1 MTYLTTNQ
9 MKLQMKKIISKLIMI
24 IGLLCF
30 MPSFSFAQSASES
43 YNKGVALM
51 NKGDYQGAIAS
62 FKASMAINK
71 SAANVKKCNAQIAKC
86 NRLAKKKRSGGE
98 DDTKKATPQ
107 KQLTLST
114 YNLSFDSGESTKVV
128 GIETMP
134 ESSDWIANVASE
146 HESWCKLSKSMDGK
160 NLQVTCLAT
169 SSTLNRQTGITVI
182 YDQVTRFIRLTQKGN
197 KPHLDATKTDIKI
210 SKRKGGTQKV
220 GISCNS
226 DTLYSDNKNWE
237 LTKSPE
243 WCEVTVS
250 SGNEIT
256 IKAEPLAKTDPDFK
270 AGRSGYIRIESQ
282 NEEFIIRVDQK

>member
-1 MTYLTTNQ
+1 
-9 MKLQMKKIISKLIMI
+9 MKKTISKLILI

-30 MPSFSFAQSASES
+30 IPNVSYAQSASES

-86 NRLAKKKRSGGE
+86 NRLAKKKRN
-98 DDTKKATPQ
+98 DDEPKKPVQ
-107 KQLTLST
+107 PSKQLTLTAYSLT
-114 YNLSFDSGESTKVV
+114 FDAGEDIKIV

-134 ESSDWIANVASE
+134 ESSDWMANVASE
-146 HESWCKLSKSMDGK
+146 HENWCKLTKSMDGK
-160 NLQVTCLAT
+160 NLLVTCMAT

-182 YDQVTRFIRLTQKGN
+182 YDQVTRFIKLTQKGN
-197 KPHLDATKTDIKI
+197 KPHLDATKTDVKI
-210 SKRKGGTQKV
+210 NKRRGGTQKV

-237 LTKSPE
+237 LTKTPE
-243 WCEVTVS
+243 WCDVTVS

-256 IKAEPLAKTDPDFK
+256 IKVEPLAKNDPEFK
-270 AGRSGYIRIESQ
+270 TGRTGYIRIESQ

>member
-1 MTYLTTNQ
+1 
-9 MKLQMKKIISKLIMI
+9 MKKTISKLLMI

-30 MPSFSFAQSASES
+30 TPLVSYAQSASES

-71 SAANVKKCNAQIAKC
+71 SAAHVKKCNAQIAKC
-86 NRLAKKKRSGGE
+86 NRLAKKKRNDSDE
-98 DDTKKATPQ
+98 STKKVTPS

-114 YNLSFDSGESTKVV
+114 YNLAFDPVEETKIV
-128 GIETMP
+128 GIETLP

-160 NLQVTCLAT
+160 NLQVNCLAT
-169 SSTLNRQTGITVI
+169 NSTLSRQTGITVI
-182 YDQVTRFIRLTQKGN
+182 YDQVTRFIRLVQKGN
-197 KPHLDATKTDIKI
+197 KPHLDATKTDVKI
-210 SKRKGGTQKV
+210 NKRRGGTQKV

-237 LTKSPE
+237 LTKYPE

-256 IKAEPLAKTDPDFK
+256 IKADALAKTDPEFK
-270 AGRSGYIRIESQ
+270 SGRTGYIRIESQ

>member
-1 MTYLTTNQ
+1 
-9 MKLQMKKIISKLIMI
+9 MKKTISKLILI

-30 MPSFSFAQSASES
+30 IPNVSYAQSASGS

-71 SAANVKKCNAQIAKC
+71 STANVKKGNAQIAKC
-86 NRLAKKKRSGGE
+86 NRLAKKKKN
-98 DDTKKATPQ
+98 DDEPKKPAQPS
-107 KQLTLST
+107 KQLTLTAYSLT
-114 YNLSFDSGESTKVV
+114 FDAGEDTKII
-128 GIETMP
+128 GIETIP

-160 NLQVTCLAT
+160 NLLVTCMAT
-169 SSTLNRQTGITVI
+169 SSTLNRQTGITVL
-182 YDQVTRFIRLTQKGN
+182 YDQVTRFIKLTQKGN
-197 KPHLDATKTDIKI
+197 KPHLDATKADVKI
-210 SKRKGGTQKV
+210 NKRRGGTQKV

-237 LTKSPE
+237 LTKTPE

-256 IKAEPLAKTDPDFK
+256 IKAEPLAKNDPEFK
-270 AGRSGYIRIESQ
+270 TGRTGYIRIESQ

>member
-1 MTYLTTNQ
+1 
-9 MKLQMKKIISKLIMI
+9 MKKTISKLLMF

-30 MPSFSFAQSASES
+30 TPVVSYAQSASES
-43 YNKGVALM
+43 YNKGVTLM

-86 NRLAKKKRSGGE
+86 NRLAKKKRSDGDE
-98 DDTKKATPQ
+98 SPKKVTPS

-114 YNLSFDSGESTKVV
+114 YNLTFDAGEDTKIV

-182 YDQVTRFIRLTQKGN
+182 YDQVTRFIKLTQKGN
-197 KPHLDATKTDIKI
+197 KPHIDVTKSDVKI
-210 SKRKGGTQKV
+210 NKRKGGTQKI

-237 LTKSPE
+237 LTKTPD
-243 WCEVTVS
+243 WCDVTVS

-256 IKAEPLAKTDPDFK
+256 IKAGPLAKTDPDFK
-270 AGRSGYIRIESQ
+270 SGRSGYIRIESQ
-282 NEEFIIRVDQK
+282 NEEFIIRIEQK

>member
-1 MTYLTTNQ
+1 M
-9 MKLQMKKIISKLIMI
+9 MKKTISKLMMI

-30 MPSFSFAQSASES
+30 TPVASYAQSASES

-71 SAANVKKCNAQIAKC
+71 SAANVKKCNTQIAKC
-86 NRLAKKKRSGGE
+86 NRLAKKKRNSSS
-98 DDTKKATPQ
+98 DDDSKKVTPS

-114 YNLSFDSGESTKVV
+114 YSVTFDSGEDTKLV

-134 ESSDWIANVASE
+134 ESSDWTANVASE
-146 HESWCKLSKSMDGK
+146 HESWCKLSKTMDGK

-182 YDQVTRFIRLTQKGN
+182 YDQVTRFIKLTQKGN
-197 KPHLDATKTDIKI
+197 KPHIDVTKADVKI
-210 SKRKGGTQKV
+210 NKRKGGTQKI

-237 LTKSPE
+237 LTKSPD
-243 WCEVTVS
+243 WCEVTAS

-256 IKAEPLAKTDPDFK
+256 IKAEPIAKTDPEFK
-270 AGRSGYIRIESQ
+270 SGRTGYIRIQSQ
-282 NEEFIIRVDQK
+282 NEEYIIRVEQK

>member
-1 MTYLTTNQ
+1 M
-9 MKLQMKKIISKLIMI
+9 MKKTISKLMMI

-30 MPSFSFAQSASES
+30 APIVSYAQSASES

-51 NKGDYQGAIAS
+51 NKGDYQEAIAS

-71 SAANVKKCNAQIAKC
+71 SAANVKKCKAQIAKC
-86 NRLAKKKRSGGE
+86 NRLAKKKKNG
-98 DDTKKATPQ
+98 DDDDSKTSTPS

-114 YNLSFDSGESTKVV
+114 YNLAFDASEDTKLV
-128 GIETMP
+128 GVETLP
-134 ESSDWIANVASE
+134 ESSDWTANVASE
-146 HESWCKLSKSMDGK
+146 HESWCKLGKSMDGK

-169 SSTLNRQTGITVI
+169 SSTLSRQTGITVI
-182 YDQVTRFIRLTQKGN
+182 YDQVTRFIKLVQRGN
-197 KPHLDATKTDIKI
+197 KPHIDATKADVKI
-210 SKRKGGTQKV
+210 NKRKGGTQKV

-237 LTKSPE
+237 LTKFPD
-243 WCEVTVS
+243 WCDVTVT

-256 IKAEPLAKTDPDFK
+256 IKADALGKNDPDYK
-270 AGRSGYIRIESQ
+270 SGRTGYIRIESQ